1 MQQQSC
7 NPDRFHLGAQRRK
20 QFPRAELAHWEPH
33 RRTRDPLEVLDAAMA
48 GRLPELADLKRER
61 MSTSPFGFFRG
72 AVPVMASD
80 LALTDHSGIES
91 QLCGDAHVQNLGA
104 YTGEDGRL
112 IFDIND
118 FDETIRG
125 PFEWD
130 LKRMAASIL
139 LAGSDAGLKAGAAR
153 RAARQF
159 LRTYCSLLL
168 ELAELPVLE
177 AARFQVKRLDSIA
190 PISKILLKAER
201 SSPLQSL
208 EKLTEKTPEGRRF
221 RTEPPV
227 LRRVTGEEA
236 AAVLHA
242 LTPYQAS
249 LQPER
254 RRFLERFRPIDVAFK
269 VVGTGS
275 VGLRDYCVYLQGNG
289 PGDPLFLQLKEEALS
304 AYAPYLA
311 QAAHLIENQGQ
322 RVVEGQRAMQL
333 QSDPMLGWTAIDGR
347 SYLVRQLNDHK
358 ASVDLANLR
367 SRDLAEYATVCGE
380 MLARGHARSGDASEI
395 AGFLGK
401 GKRFSKAVLEFAEAY
416 AAQTAHDW
424 KQLVAVYEQAGSTAA
439 GLSTEGAHW
448 NG

>member
-1 MQQQSC
+1 MKAHPSTS
-7 NPDRFHLGAQRRK
+7 DSFHLGEQRRK
-20 QFPRAELAHWEPH
+20 QFPRSELAHWEPR
-33 RRTRDPLEVLDAAMA
+33 RRTRDPLEVLEAAMA
-48 GRLPELADLKRER
+48 GRLPELAGLKRER
-61 MSTSPFGFFRG
+61 MSASPFGFFRG

-80 LALTDHSGIES
+80 LSLTSNTGIET

-130 LKRMAASIL
+130 LKRMATSIL
-139 LAGSDAGLKAGAAR
+139 LAGADAGVKGSAAR
-153 RAARQF
+153 RAARQC
-159 LRTYCSLLL
+159 LRTYCSLLH

-177 AARFQVKRLDSIA
+177 AARFQVKRLAGIA

-227 LRRVTGEEA
+227 LRRVIGDEA

-242 LTPYQAS
+242 LTAYQS
-249 LQPER
+249 SRQPER
-254 RRFLERFRPIDVAFK
+254 RRCLARVQPIDVAFK

-275 VGLRDYCVYLQGNG
+275 VGLRDYCVYFQGNG

-304 AYAPYLA
+304 AYAPYLP

-358 ASVDLANLR
+358 ASVDLASLR
-367 SRDLAEYATVCGE
+367 ARDLAEYATVCGE
-380 MLARGHARSGDASEI
+380 MLARGHTRAGDASAI
-395 AGFLGK
+395 AGFLGS
-401 GKRFSKAVLEFAEAY
+401 GKRFTAAILDFAEAY
-416 AAQTAHDW
+416 AAQTACDW
-424 KQLVAVYEQAGSTAA
+424 KQLVAQMKQHVGQTK
-439 GLSTEGAHW
+439 
-448 NG
+448 

>member
-1 MQQQSC
+1 MQEQSSTA
-7 NPDRFHLGAQRRK
+7 DRFQFAEQRRK
-20 QFPRAELAHWEPH
+20 QFSRAELAHWEPR
-33 RRTRDPLEVLDAAMA
+33 RRTSDPLAVLEAAMA

-61 MSTSPFGFFRG
+61 MSASPFGFFRG

-80 LALTDHSGIES
+80 LALTGSSGIET

-118 FDETIRG
+118 FDETTRG

-139 LAGSDAGLKAGAAR
+139 LAGRDAGLKEGDAR

-177 AARFQVKRLDSIA
+177 AARFQVKRLAGVAS
-190 PISKILLKAER
+190 ISKILAKAER

-221 RTEPPV
+221 RTQPPV
-227 LRRVTGEEA
+227 LRRVIGDEA
-236 AAVLHA
+236 VAVLEA
-242 LTPYQAS
+242 LTPYQTS

-254 RRFLERFRPIDVAFK
+254 RRFLARFQPVDVAFK

-289 PGDPLFLQLKEEALS
+289 PGDPLFLQIKEEALS
-304 AYAPYLA
+304 AYAPYLPE
-311 QAAHLIENQGQ
+311 AAHLIENQGQ

-358 ASVDLANLR
+358 ASVDLTSLHA
-367 SRDLAEYATVCGE
+367 RDLVEYATVCGE
-380 MLARGHARSGDASEI
+380 MLARGHTRSGNASEI
-395 AGFLGK
+395 AGFVGR
-401 GKRFSKAVLEFAEAY
+401 GKRFTNAILEFAGAY
-416 AAQTAHDW
+416 AVQTASDW
-424 KQLVAVYEQAGSTAA
+424 KQLVARQKQDSQ
-439 GLSTEGAHW
+439 H
-448 NG
+448 